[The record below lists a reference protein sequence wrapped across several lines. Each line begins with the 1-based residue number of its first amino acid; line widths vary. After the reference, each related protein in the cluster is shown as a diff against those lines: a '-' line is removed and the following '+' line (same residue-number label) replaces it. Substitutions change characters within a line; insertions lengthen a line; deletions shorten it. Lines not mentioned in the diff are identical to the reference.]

1 MAIPEDIQE
10 YVEKNIKLMI
20 SQTETYLPIIK
31 IVFPY
36 SKNLADGIYNLIV
49 GSAISVFIN
58 QYAVRMKYP
67 TSEDFSEF
75 AKIAYKYRDQIDQFF
90 K

>member
-1 MAIPEDIQE
+1 MPIPDDIQE
-10 YVEKNIKLMI
+10 YVEKNINLMI

-36 SKNLADGIYNLIV
+36 SKNVADGIYNLII
-49 GSAISVFIN
+49 GSAISIFIN

-67 TSEDFSEF
+67 TADDFSEL
-75 AKIAYKYRDQIDQFF
+75 AKISYKYRDKIDQFF